1 MFDAFYSSSPMSNF
15 FGRIANCVVC
25 AQRQIA
31 EVSMDFMFLQSL
43 TRIRS
48 SRRWKTV
55 ISVFL
60 VLLLLV
66 IVGVAI
72 SFWRR

>member
-1 MFDAFYSSSPMSNF
+1 
-15 FGRIANCVVC
+15 
-25 AQRQIA
+25 
-31 EVSMDFMFLQSL
+31 MDFMFLQSL

-48 SRRWKTV
+48 SRRGKTV
-55 ISVFL
+55 IRVFL

-72 SFWRR
+72 SFSRQ